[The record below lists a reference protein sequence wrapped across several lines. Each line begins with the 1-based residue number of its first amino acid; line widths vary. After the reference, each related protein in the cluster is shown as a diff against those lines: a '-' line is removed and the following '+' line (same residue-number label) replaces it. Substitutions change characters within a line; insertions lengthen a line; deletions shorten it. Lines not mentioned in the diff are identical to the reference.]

1 VQLNPNQEGQRKM
14 QSTNYAELKKLCD
27 KNAQD
32 LQFLQDTLLSVKF
45 PEIKTA
51 ISLLQFVSKYICEEQ
66 NA

>member
-1 VQLNPNQEGQRKM
+1 M
-14 QSTNYAELKKLCD
+14 QSINYAELKKLCD

-45 PEIKTA
+45 PEINTA
-51 ISLLQFVSKYICEEQ
+51 ISLLEFVSQYICEVQ